1 MRQYRWTN
9 PALPQTLQIAVL
21 LLYISAFF
29 GVLRG
34 LVSIGHPLGVLLLV
48 IGLVAFAGA
57 AGIVRERKVGYWLA
71 VLYAVLDALGE
82 VLGMVL
88 GEFSGWDMIGVV
100 LAIALFALVLHPMSR
115 GYYRIWF
122 R

>member
-1 MRQYRWTN
+1 MSQFRWTN

-29 GVLRG
+29 SVLRG
-34 LVSIGHPLGVLLLV
+34 LISIGHPLGVLLLV

-57 AGIVRERKVGYWLA
+57 AGMVRERKVGYWLA
-71 VLYAVLDALGE
+71 ALYAVLDALGE

-88 GEFSGWDMIGVV
+88 GEFSGWDMIGLLLSV
-100 LAIALFALVLHPMSR
+100 ALVALLVHPMSR